1 MGVKQSQHAVQH
13 LFQLKQLIQCHQNGE
28 RQREQRQQ
36 DMIGK
41 NAQRKRERNQAVQPV
56 QQSLSSQELCIVKFM
71 SNRATKHLAPM
82 LLLKILYK
90 AREQPAQISQFAK
103 KT

>member
-71 SNRATKHLAPM
+71 SNRTTKHLAPM

-103 KT
+103 

>member
-56 QQSLSSQELCIVKFM
+56 QQ
-71 SNRATKHLAPM
+71 
-82 LLLKILYK
+82 
-90 AREQPAQISQFAK
+90 
-103 KT
+103 